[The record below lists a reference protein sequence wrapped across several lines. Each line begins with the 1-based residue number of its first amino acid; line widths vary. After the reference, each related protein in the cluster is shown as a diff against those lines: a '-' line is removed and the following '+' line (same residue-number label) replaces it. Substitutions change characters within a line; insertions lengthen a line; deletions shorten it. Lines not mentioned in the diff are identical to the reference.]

1 MKVLKT
7 YTGSNNMDKT
17 TKRIVKLTVN
27 NQLFEVAINLNC
39 TLLEVLREE
48 LSLTGTKE
56 SCGQG
61 ACGSCTVLLDGLPVR
76 SCLLLAVEAEGR
88 RITTIEG
95 LSQGDKLHPVQEVFI
110 EHHAIQCGFCS
121 PGMILTAT
129 ALLEDNPKP
138 TENEIRHALSG
149 NICRCTGYAK
159 IIGAVKS
166 LADSGR

>member
-1 MKVLKT
+1 ME
-7 YTGSNNMDKT
+7 KT

-27 NQLFEVAINLNC
+27 NEILEVAINVNR
-39 TLLEVLREE
+39 TLLEVLRED
-48 LSLTGTKE
+48 LALTGAKE

-88 RITTIEG
+88 AITTIEG
-95 LSQGDKLHPVQEVFI
+95 LSRGEKLHPLQDAFV

-121 PGMILTAT
+121 PGMILTAS
-129 ALLEDNPKP
+129 AFLEKNPSP
-138 TENEIRHALSG
+138 TENEIRRALSG

-159 IIGAVKS
+159 IIGAVKA
-166 LADSGR
+166 LVVSGR

>member
-1 MKVLKT
+1 
-7 YTGSNNMDKT
+7 MDKT
-17 TKRIVKLTVN
+17 AKRIVKLTVN
-27 NQLFEVAINLNC
+27 NESFEVAINLNR

-76 SCLLLAVEAEGR
+76 SCLLLAVETEGR
-88 RITTIEG
+88 EITTIEG
-95 LSQGDKLHPVQEVFI
+95 LSQGEKLHPVQEAFI

-138 TENEIRHALSG
+138 TEDEIRHALSG

>member
-1 MKVLKT
+1 MKNTAK
-7 YTGSNNMDKT
+7 K
-17 TKRIVKLTVN
+17 IVKLTVN
-27 NQLFEVAINLNC
+27 GEPCEVTIDVNR
-39 TLLEVLREE
+39 TLLEVLREN

-88 RITTIEG
+88 DITTIEG
-95 LSQGDKLHPVQEVFI
+95 LSQGGKLHPVQEAFI

-121 PGMILTAT
+121 PGMILTAF
-129 ALLEDNPKP
+129 ALLAANPRP
-138 TENEIRHALSG
+138 TEDEIRLALSG

-159 IIGAVKS
+159 IVAAVRA

>member
-1 MKVLKT
+1 
-7 YTGSNNMDKT
+7 MDKT
-17 TKRIVKLTVN
+17 AKRIVKLTVN
-27 NQLFEVAINLNC
+27 NESFEVAINLNR

-88 RITTIEG
+88 EITTIEG
-95 LSQGDKLHPVQEVFI
+95 LSQGEKLHPVQEAFI

-138 TENEIRHALSG
+138 TEDEIRHALSG

>member
-1 MKVLKT
+1 
-7 YTGSNNMDKT
+7 MDKT
-17 TKRIVKLTVN
+17 AKRIVKLTVN
-27 NQLFEVAINLNC
+27 NELFEVAINLNR

-88 RITTIEG
+88 KITTIEG
-95 LSQGDKLHPVQEVFI
+95 LSKGEKLHPVQEAFI

-138 TENEIRHALSG
+138 TEDEIRHALSG

>member
-1 MKVLKT
+1 MEKA
-7 YTGSNNMDKT
+7 
-17 TKRIVKLTVN
+17 KRIAKFMIN
-27 NQLFEVAINLNC
+27 GEAHEVATNVNR
-39 TLLEVLREE
+39 TLLEVLRED
-48 LSLTGTKE
+48 LALTGTKE

-88 RITTIEG
+88 HITTIEG
-95 LSQGDKLHPVQEVFI
+95 LSKGEQLHPVQDAFI

-121 PGMILTAT
+121 PGMILTAS
-129 ALLEDNPKP
+129 AFLEKNPKP
-138 TENEIRHALSG
+138 TEEEIRRALSG

-159 IIGAVKS
+159 IIGAVKA

>member
-1 MKVLKT
+1 
-7 YTGSNNMDKT
+7 MDKT
-17 TKRIVKLTVN
+17 AKRIVKLTVN
-27 NQLFEVAINLNC
+27 NELFEVAINLNR

-88 RITTIEG
+88 EITTIEG
-95 LSQGDKLHPVQEVFI
+95 LSQGEKLHPVQEAFI

-138 TENEIRHALSG
+138 TEDEIRHALSG

>member
-1 MKVLKT
+1 MEKA
-7 YTGSNNMDKT
+7 
-17 TKRIVKLTVN
+17 KRIVKLMINVEAH
-27 NQLFEVAINLNC
+27 EVATNVNR
-39 TLLEVLREE
+39 TLLEVLRED
-48 LSLTGTKE
+48 LALTGTKE

-88 RITTIEG
+88 HITTIEG
-95 LSQGDKLHPVQEVFI
+95 LSKGEQLHPVQDAFI

-121 PGMILTAT
+121 PGMILTAS
-129 ALLEDNPKP
+129 AFLEKNPKP
-138 TENEIRHALSG
+138 TEEEIRRALSG

-159 IIGAVKS
+159 IIGAVKA

>member
-1 MKVLKT
+1 
-7 YTGSNNMDKT
+7 MDKT
-17 TKRIVKLTVN
+17 AKRIVKLTVN
-27 NQLFEVAINLNC
+27 NQLFEVAINLNR

-88 RITTIEG
+88 KITTIEG
-95 LSQGDKLHPVQEVFI
+95 LSQGEKLHPVQEAFI

-138 TENEIRHALSG
+138 TEDEIRHALSG

>member
-17 TKRIVKLTVN
+17 AKRIVKLTVN
-27 NQLFEVAINLNC
+27 NELFEVAINLNR

-76 SCLLLAVEAEGR
+76 SCLLLAVETEGR
-88 RITTIEG
+88 EITTIEG
-95 LSQGDKLHPVQEVFI
+95 LSQGEKLHPVQEAFI

-138 TENEIRHALSG
+138 TEDEIRHALSG

>member
-1 MKVLKT
+1 MKNTAK
-7 YTGSNNMDKT
+7 K
-17 TKRIVKLTVN
+17 IVTLTVN
-27 NQLFEVAINLNC
+27 GEPCEVTIDVNR
-39 TLLEVLREE
+39 TLLEVLRED

-76 SCLLLAVEAEGR
+76 SCLLVAVEAEGR
-88 RITTIEG
+88 DITTIEG
-95 LSQGDKLHPVQEVFI
+95 LSQGGKLHPVQEAFI

-121 PGMILTAT
+121 PGMILTAS
-129 ALLEDNPKP
+129 ALLAANPRP
-138 TENEIRHALSG
+138 TEDEIRLALSG

-159 IIGAVKS
+159 IVAAVRA

>member
-1 MKVLKT
+1 MEK
-7 YTGSNNMDKT
+7 G

-27 NQLFEVAINLNC
+27 KEFHEIAINLNR
-39 TLLEVLREE
+39 TLLEVLRED

-61 ACGSCTVLLDGLPVR
+61 ACGTCTILLDGLPVR

-88 RITTIEG
+88 DITTIEG
-95 LSQGDKLHPVQEVFI
+95 LSQGEELHPIQEAFI

-121 PGMILTAT
+121 PGMILTAS
-129 ALLEDNPKP
+129 ALLGKNPKP
-138 TENEIRHALSG
+138 TEDEIRRALSG

-159 IIGAVKS
+159 IIAAVKAV
-166 LADSGR
+166 ADSGR

>member
-1 MKVLKT
+1 MEKA
-7 YTGSNNMDKT
+7 
-17 TKRIVKLTVN
+17 KRIAKFMIN
-27 NQLFEVAINLNC
+27 GEAHEVATNVNR
-39 TLLEVLREE
+39 TLLEVLRED
-48 LSLTGTKE
+48 LALTGTKE

-88 RITTIEG
+88 HITTIEG
-95 LSQGDKLHPVQEVFI
+95 LSKGEQLHPVQDAFI

-121 PGMILTAT
+121 PGMILTAF
-129 ALLEDNPKP
+129 AFLEKNPKP
-138 TENEIRHALSG
+138 TEEEIRRALSG

-159 IIGAVKS
+159 IIGAVKA

>member
-1 MKVLKT
+1 
-7 YTGSNNMDKT
+7 MDKT
-17 TKRIVKLTVN
+17 AKRIVKLAVN
-27 NQLFEVAINLNC
+27 NELFEVAINLNR

-88 RITTIEG
+88 EITTIEG
-95 LSQGDKLHPVQEVFI
+95 LSQAEKLHPVQEAFI

-138 TENEIRHALSG
+138 TEDEIRHALSG